1 MRINKFL
8 ADKGIASRRHADEII
23 AAGRVTINGVV
34 ATLGANVDEGDEVAL
49 DGIVLETTEKKMEY
63 YLMNKP
69 KGVVCT
75 VSDDRGRKT
84 VIDLLPEG
92 VGRVFPVG
100 RLDYETEGLLILTN
114 DGDLAYR
121 LTHPMTEIPKTYMAK
136 IEGTLT
142 EKDLNPI
149 RSGIEL
155 DGVMTKK
162 CKAHIVET
170 NKAYTKVHIT
180 ITEGKNRQ
188 VRRMFEAIGRNV
200 ELLRRVSIGQLK
212 LTGLDRGKTRPLTC
226 ACARVGKRA
235 RWKALAVAGAMPWS
249 SVPISRSPMRS
260 TRTAKN
266 PFCCWTIPSSTSTTN
281 VSPPRAHCWRSLQAT
296 IRSCTS
302 SATRIAFRG
311 MIFVRPF

>member
-23 AAGRVTINGVV
+23 AAGRVKINGVT
-34 ATLGANVDEGDEVAL
+34 ATLGASVEETDEVML
-49 DGIVLETTEKKMEY
+49 DGQPIAQTEKKEEY
-63 YLMNKP
+63 YIMNKP

-84 VIDLLPEG
+84 VMDLLPEG

-100 RLDYETEGLLILTN
+100 RLDYATEGLLILTN
-114 DGDLAYR
+114 DGDMAFR
-121 LTHPMTEIPKTYMAK
+121 LTHPKTEIPKTYMAK

-155 DGVMTKK
+155 DGVLTKK

-170 NKAYTKVHIT
+170 NKAYTKVHVT

-188 VRRMFEAIGRNV
+188 VRRMFEAIGKNV
-200 ELLRRVSIGQLK
+200 EFLKRVSIGALK
-212 LTGLDRGKTRPLTC
+212 LSGLDRGQIRPLT
-226 ACARVGKRA
+226 AEE
-235 RWKALAVAGAMPWS
+235 
-249 SVPISRSPMRS
+249 
-260 TRTAKN
+260 
-266 PFCCWTIPSSTSTTN
+266 
-281 VSPPRAHCWRSLQAT
+281 VSYLK
-296 IRSCTS
+296 
-302 SATRIAFRG
+302 G
-311 MIFVRPF
+311 L

>member
-8 ADKGIASRRHADEII
+8 ADKGIASRRHADEMI
-23 AAGRVTINGVV
+23 AAGRVTVNGRV
-34 ATLGANVDEGDEVAL
+34 ATLGEIIEDGDEIAV
-49 DGIVLETTEKKMEY
+49 DGQVLATTEKKEEY
-63 YLMNKP
+63 YIMNKP
-69 KGVVCT
+69 KGILCT

-114 DGDLAYR
+114 DGDLAFR
-121 LTHPMTEIPKTYMAK
+121 LTHPKTEIPKTYMAR

-155 DGVMTKK
+155 DGILTKK

-180 ITEGKNRQ
+180 ITEGRNRQ
-188 VRRMFEAIGRNV
+188 VRRMFEAIGKNV
-200 ELLRRVSIGQLK
+200 EFLKRISLGQLK
-212 LTGLDRGKTRPLTC
+212 LTGLDRGQC
-226 ACARVGKRA
+226 RA
-235 RWKALAVAGAMPWS
+235 LREDE
-249 SVPISRSPMRS
+249 
-260 TRTAKN
+260 
-266 PFCCWTIPSSTSTTN
+266 
-281 VSPPRAHCWRSLQAT
+281 
-296 IRSCTS
+296 
-302 SATRIAFRG
+302 IAYLKG
-311 MIFVRPF
+311 M

>member
-34 ATLGANVDEGDEVAL
+34 ATLGANVAEGDEVAL

-212 LTGLDRGKTRPLTC
+212 LTGLDRGKTRPLTEQE
-226 ACARVGKRA
+226 
-235 RWKALAVAGAMPWS
+235 
-249 SVPISRSPMRS
+249 I
-260 TRTAKN
+260 
-266 PFCCWTIPSSTSTTN
+266 FY
-281 VSPPRAHCWRSLQAT
+281 LQT
-296 IRSCTS
+296 L
-302 SATRIAFRG
+302 
-311 MIFVRPF
+311 